1 MDVLR
6 KNQQHQKSVIKIDR
20 VRDGGKYEPA
30 ECQSRNRIAI
40 VVPYRNRADHLAV
53 FLRYMHPFLQRQQLS
68 YIIIVVEQSD
78 SINQSIQILLLL
90 FQSFSLICNF

>member
-6 KNQQHQKSVIKIDR
+6 ENQQHQKSVIKIDR

-30 ECQSRNRIAI
+30 ECQSQNHIAI

-68 YIIIVVEQSD
+68 YVIIVVEQSN
-78 SINQSIQILLLL
+78 STINQSIQILC
-90 FQSFSLICNF
+90 FYFIFAII

>member
-6 KNQQHQKSVIKIDR
+6 ENQQQHQQLVQIER
-20 VRDGGKYEPA
+20 VRDGGRYEPA

-53 FLRYMHPFLQRQQLS
+53 FLHYMHPFLQRQQLS
-68 YIIIVVEQSD
+68 YVIIVVEQSD
-78 SINQSIQILLLL
+78 SI
-90 FQSFSLICNF
+90 